1 MRSSH
6 FKWPLLEVQ
15 GMYSIEV
22 ESVLIKICTHKKK
35 ASIREKNLKDVC
47 FLRIFTGAGTH
58 IHFFFP
64 IQTLTLLVKVTQENK
79 KRCQLP
85 FLGLHGGKS

>member
-22 ESVLIKICTHKKK
+22 ESVSKKNFTHKKK
-35 ASIREKNLKDVC
+35 ASIREENLKDVC
-47 FLRIFTGAGTH
+47 FFRNFSLEQVHISI
-58 IHFFFP
+58 IHFFSNTDSNS
-64 IQTLTLLVKVTQENK
+64 ISKSNA
-79 KRCQLP
+79 
-85 FLGLHGGKS
+85 GK

>member
-22 ESVLIKICTHKKK
+22 ESVSKKNCTHKKK
-35 ASIREKNLKDVC
+35 ASIIEKNLKDVC
-47 FLRIFTGAGTH
+47 FFRIFLLQALFSNTDSNSISKSNAG
-58 IHFFFP
+58 
-64 IQTLTLLVKVTQENK
+64 K
-79 KRCQLP
+79 
-85 FLGLHGGKS
+85 